1 MRPGVQCILR
11 LLFASAWG
19 EKQTP
24 GQTRA
29 DVDEVDDDDEDGADA
44 YSFRQT
50 QQAPTLFD
58 ACRRPQSFLRK
69 VRAFFA
75 LAGGNCYFEPLPEL
89 NSKHDRQRAT
99 HAAKQT

>member
-29 DVDEVDDDDEDGADA
+29 DVDDVDDDDEEGAGA
-44 YSFRQT
+44 YFFRQT
-50 QQAPTLFD
+50 QIL
-58 ACRRPQSFLRK
+58 
-69 VRAFFA
+69 
-75 LAGGNCYFEPLPEL
+75 LASL
-89 NSKHDRQRAT
+89 NVVCWARVDLIGFYADVCHRQ
-99 HAAKQT
+99 